1 MDFIFYQLGFMLHCL
16 YMFVFVSRLDS
27 NIEREA
33 ASEPKHGEY
42 KCGLVTMVDHM
53 RLGWNFA
60 ESVSGQ
66 RGAVTEMWTVHR
78 TLDTRQALRHK
89 LCLRGK
95 V

>member
-1 MDFIFYQLGFMLHCL
+1 MLG
-16 YMFVFVSRLDS
+16 VSRLDS
-27 NIEREA
+27 NIESEA

-66 RGAVTEMWTVHR
+66 RGAVTEMWITQNTKHE
-78 TLDTRQALRHK
+78 TSFKPQAVLT
-89 LCLRGK
+89 GE